1 MCCFSVYNRGKK
13 ASTRPTQASKQRR
26 IIKMVTSQARKEI
39 RRERRAGGLKN
50 PLARVR
56 HFAKTQLTKSEQGD
70 FIIPC
75 SPYDVQIVP
84 ERRALVIKRARDTR
98 QEMDRYTLISW
109 SEARITNHRAKHN
122 ESKRARKRGFRK
134 TRAQIR
140 AEWAKLK
147 NPRYAE
153 KSRYYKQT
161 FGEKEQRAMTAMG

>member
-1 MCCFSVYNRGKK
+1 
-13 ASTRPTQASKQRR
+13 
-26 IIKMVTSQARKEI
+26 MVTSKARKEI
-39 RRERRAGGLKN
+39 RRAQRAKGIKN

-56 HFAKTQLTKSEQGD
+56 RFANTQLSKSEQGD

-75 SPYDVQIVP
+75 SNEDVRIVP

-122 ESKRARKRGFRK
+122 ESKKARKRGFRK
-134 TRAQIR
+134 TKAQIR